1 MGRVVARQFVGH
13 CCLTG
18 GFYVQVVNEPM
29 GSLYVLLCGS
39 LAAVYDEWEPNLWLN
54 WLDTRPQ
61 GYWKWGWLATRS
73 AIDGR

>member
-1 MGRVVARQFVGH
+1 M
-13 CCLTG
+13 
-18 GFYVQVVNEPM
+18 NEPM
-29 GSLYVLLCGS
+29 GSLYVLLCGA